1 MARDDDRLAP
11 EQGGK
16 LLPRIVLLTALFL
29 VVMGISLIIFL
40 SMDPGGKGG
49 PGDVPIVGAPE
60 GPIKVP
66 PKDPGGV
73 SVPHQDKL
81 VYGDEEE
88 EVEHLLPSHEE
99 PVQRDEI
106 AELIENEGVVDGAE
120 TPEPGAEAPAE
131 QPAPEPAAEPA
142 AEPRAEPAPAPK
154 VEPKPEPKPE
164 PQPEPKPAP
173 KAEPKPVA
181 KSVSVPSGSW
191 KLQLASFKTR
201 DGAEEAWAKLQKNRT
216 ALLGDLGA
224 DYQSVDLGAKGTFH
238 RLRAGPFGTRADAEA
253 RCVKLKAAGQ
263 DCLIVAP
270 GK

>member
-29 VVMGISLIIFL
+29 VVMGIALIIFL
-40 SMDPGGKGG
+40 SMDRGTGGQSGE
-49 PGDVPIVGAPE
+49 VPVVKAE
-60 GPIKVP
+60 DGPIKLP
-66 PKDPGGV
+66 PADPGGV

-99 PVQRDEI
+99 PVERDEI
-106 AELIENEGVVDGAE
+106 AELIENDGVVDEPAKPATE
-120 TPEPGAEAPAE
+120 PKPEPKPA
-131 QPAPEPAAEPA
+131 
-142 AEPRAEPAPAPK
+142 
-154 VEPKPEPKPE
+154 PKPEPKPE
-164 PQPEPKPAP
+164 PKAEPKAEQRPAP
-173 KAEPKPVA
+173 KAL
-181 KSVSVPSGSW
+181 SVPASSW

-201 DGAEEAWAKLQKNRT
+201 EGAEQAWAKLQKNRT

-224 DYQSVDLGAKGTFH
+224 NYQSVDLGAKGTYH
-238 RLRAGPFGTRADAEA
+238 RLRVGPFASRGDAEA